1 MWFQIKNSGVEIRV
15 YVKPN
20 AKTSA
25 LLAIHDD
32 ELHIALHAKPHQG
45 EANTELLRFISKLF
59 KVPKTHISIIRGDTS
74 RHKVLLLP
82 SDKPIIQFLD
92 KNKSLSG

>member
-1 MWFQIKNSGVEIRV
+1 MWFQIKNTDIEIRV

-25 LLAIHDD
+25 LLAIHDH

-45 EANTELLRFISKLF
+45 EANAELLRFISKLF
-59 KVPKTHISIIRGDTS
+59 KVPKTHISLVRGDAS

-82 SDKPIIQFLD
+82 LNKTIEQFIH
-92 KNKSLSG
+92 KNSIS